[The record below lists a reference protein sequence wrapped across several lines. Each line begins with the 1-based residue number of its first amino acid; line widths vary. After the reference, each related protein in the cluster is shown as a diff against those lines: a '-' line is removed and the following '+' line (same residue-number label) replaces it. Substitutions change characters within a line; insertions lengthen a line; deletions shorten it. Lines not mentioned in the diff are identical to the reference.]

1 MGNFQVTVGDS
12 TVSVDDMS
20 REQIKELITRRRR
33 QVWVHSIIYY
43 RLDRNVIDDSKWSR
57 WALELEELQKY
68 YPDLAA
74 ECPYADV
81 FEGFDHS
88 TGSNLPLD
96 DKDMTIQAWWV
107 IRADEEFK
115 KNSKN

>member
-1 MGNFQVTVGDS
+1 MVMGKLQVVVGDS

-57 WALELEELQKY
+57 WALELEELQKA

-74 ECPYADV
+74 EYPYADV
-81 FEGFDHS
+81 FESFDHS

-96 DKDMTIQAWWV
+96 DKDMTVQAWWV
-107 IRADEEFK
+107 IRADEEDK
-115 KNSKN
+115 KG

>member
-1 MGNFQVTVGDS
+1 MNTVGFSD
-12 TVSVDDMS
+12 
-20 REQIKELITRRRR
+20 EQIKELITRRRR

-43 RLDRNVIDDSKWSR
+43 RLNRNIISDAKWSQ
-57 WALELEELQKY
+57 WALELEELQKQ

-81 FEGFDHS
+81 FKDFDHS

-96 DKDMTIQAWWV
+96 DKDMTVQAWWV
-107 IRADEEFK
+107 IKADEEFK
-115 KNSKN
+115 KESKN

>member
-1 MGNFQVTVGDS
+1 MNNQ
-12 TVSVDDMS
+12 
-20 REQIKELITRRRR
+20 EKIKELITRRRR

-43 RLDRNVIDDSKWSR
+43 RLDKNVISDAQWSE
-57 WALELEELQKY
+57 WALELEELQKQ
-68 YPDLAA
+68 YPALAV

-81 FEGFDHS
+81 FKDFDHS

-107 IRADEEFK
+107 IKADEELK
-115 KNSKN
+115 KESKN